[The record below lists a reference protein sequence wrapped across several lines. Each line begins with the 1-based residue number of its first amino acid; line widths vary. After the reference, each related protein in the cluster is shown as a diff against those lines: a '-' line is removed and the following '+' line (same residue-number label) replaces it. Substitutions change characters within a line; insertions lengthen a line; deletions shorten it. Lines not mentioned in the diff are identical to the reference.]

1 MSYED
6 LILEKQENLFNEKW
20 NDISSGDILSKI
32 QFTNLS
38 NKEYAKKAAEA
49 IQSLQTSKHTQ
60 RRARQR
66 LSAKNRTYRKE
77 IQNLQNKIHKLKNE
91 LKQYKEE
98 N

>member
-1 MSYED
+1 MEELIERLQQYKYDYDQGELELSYQMVCD
-6 LILEKQENLFNEKW
+6 CKV
-20 NDISSGDILSKI
+20 
-32 QFTNLS
+32 
-38 NKEYAKKAAEA
+38 AAEA

-60 RRARQR
+60 KRARQR